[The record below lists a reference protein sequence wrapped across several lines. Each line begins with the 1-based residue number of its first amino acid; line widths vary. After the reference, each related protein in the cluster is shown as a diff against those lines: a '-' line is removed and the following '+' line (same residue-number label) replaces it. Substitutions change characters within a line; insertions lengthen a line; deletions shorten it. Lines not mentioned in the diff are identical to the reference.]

1 MSDNLSSLAQS
12 ANTAITDPPP
22 YIDSPPVTDIQLLRG
37 VFNTES
43 KEWESTAIVR
53 ELTGE
58 DEEALATFDSKE
70 DITYGEYLVH
80 LLQRAVISI
89 GSQEVNKNK
98 DIIDKLLIG
107 DRDLLFLAIVRATY
121 GKSREIQLSC
131 GSCRGSNDVVID
143 LDEDFK
149 VEKVEKDL
157 TVPFLIKLKD
167 GVTLPFNLPTTGDSR
182 YASKKGKTVAEQ
194 NTIILAR
201 CLCAD
206 EGTPASRESWAKKL
220 NVADRKKILKEIT
233 SVQPGPR
240 MGEVETQCAHC
251 DENLTVVLDW
261 VSLLFS

>member
-12 ANTAITDPPP
+12 ANNAITDPAP
-22 YIDSPPVTDIQLLRG
+22 YIDHPPVTDIQLLRG
-37 VFNTES
+37 LLNAES
-43 KEWESTAIVR
+43 GEWQTSAVVR

-58 DEEALATFDSKE
+58 DEEALAAFDSKE
-70 DITYGEYLVH
+70 GVTYGEYLAH
-80 LLQRAVISI
+80 LLQRAVVSI

-98 DIIDKLLIG
+98 DIIDNLIIG
-107 DRDLLFLAIVRATY
+107 DRDVLFLAIVRATY
-121 GKSREIQLSC
+121 GKTREVQLSC
-131 GSCRGSNDVVID
+131 GSCGGSNDVSID

-149 VEKVEKDL
+149 MEKVEDDL
-157 TVPFLIKLKD
+157 SQPILVKLKD
-167 GVTLPFNLPTTGDSR
+167 GNTLSFNLPTTGDSR

-194 NTIILAR
+194 NTFIIAR
-201 CLCAD
+201 CLQSD
-206 EGTPASRESWAKKL
+206 EGTPSSRESWSKKL
-220 NVADRKKILKEIT
+220 NVADRKKILKKIT